1 MSRYKICF
9 AVFLV
14 VLLTGCS
21 GSDLHSQTATNNQTA
36 TQEMTSESF
45 QTDEAAATTKEIQET
60 KSETETKTET
70 ETNSSKEISNAI
82 SDGQEAQMR
91 TLILTVNGQD
101 LKADFADNSSAKA
114 LADLLR
120 DGSLEVNM
128 RDYGGM
134 EKVGGL
140 GSSLPTNDEQI
151 TTEAGDLILFMGNQF
166 VIYYAPNSWNLTRL
180 GKIRDMDAE
189 SLKKVLGDG
198 SVTVKLSLE

>member
-1 MSRYKICF
+1 
-9 AVFLV
+9 
-14 VLLTGCS
+14 
-21 GSDLHSQTATNNQTA
+21 
-36 TQEMTSESF
+36 
-45 QTDEAAATTKEIQET
+45 
-60 KSETETKTET
+60 
-70 ETNSSKEISNAI
+70 
-82 SDGQEAQMR
+82 MR

>member
-36 TQEMTSESF
+36 TQEITSESF
-45 QTDEAAATTKEIQET
+45 QTDEPAATTKEIQET
-60 KSETETKTET
+60 KSETETET
-70 ETNSSKEISNAI
+70 ETNSSKEISNTI

-114 LADLLR
+114 LADLLK

-151 TTEAGDLILFMGNQF
+151 TTEAGDLILFTGNQF
-166 VIYYAPNSWNLTRL
+166 VIYYAPNSWNFTRL
-180 GKIRDMDAE
+180 GHIDNVSQE
-189 SLKKVLGDG
+189 ELKSILGTG
-198 SVTVKLSLE
+198 SVTMTFELIE